1 MLDRTRPMN
10 LGDIFNTAIQLIKET
25 FLRNLVIA
33 AVFFVPAGVVISF
46 GFDYFFSLLMK
57 YNETSLP
64 NGAEAASHPEF
75 GNIFLGIFIY
85 TLAIT
90 LLIFCTLVVSIGVT
104 FISKTQLNGKRIS
117 VKESFQKIFSITIF
131 RTIGQSILLGLI
143 ISFIIGIPVLLM
155 IIATAAEI
163 NSLTVPGVLLLVA
176 SIFIV
181 LFLIIS
187 WYFAFTAIVCDD
199 TTVFESFSKS
209 FYLVKNYWWRTFG
222 LIILISIT
230 VQFAIS
236 IITTPVSF
244 IVMWGF
250 LSEYFKLI
258 AGGEYNQNDPSQ
270 TFSMFSSFG
279 FGLGIIITFSS
290 ILQYVITPIFN
301 VILYYDLKIR
311 KNDFEDDEIVTPD
324 EIQPGV

>member
-117 VKESFQKIFSITIF
+117 VKESFQKIFSITFF
-131 RTIGQSILLGLI
+131 RSIGQTLLLGLI
-143 ISFIIGIPVLLM
+143 FTVILGIP
-155 IIATAAEI
+155 
-163 NSLTVPGVLLLVA
+163 
-176 SIFIV
+176 IV
-181 LFLIIS
+181 LFIASDFSNVPIIFIGLIFILFFYIR